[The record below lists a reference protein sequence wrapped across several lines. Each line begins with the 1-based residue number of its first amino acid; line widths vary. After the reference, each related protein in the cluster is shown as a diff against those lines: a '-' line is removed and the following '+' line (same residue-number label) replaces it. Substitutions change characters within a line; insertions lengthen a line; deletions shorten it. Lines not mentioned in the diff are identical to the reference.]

1 MNKIEITILIA
12 SIVIIGSGCTSS
24 SGLRPYRGVQKEW
37 KTSSGATPD
46 NVGGILIYKT
56 YPEKPYEIIGSI
68 EVSGSQWQVGVITE
82 SQLQLEKRILKN
94 AALEAKKYG
103 GDAIFLSNQQ
113 NYLDRVANVGSEGEQ
128 QIPIYGNRSSV
139 TVIRFKN
146 EFSSNQTSIVGTW
159 MSNKVENNGGDKF
172 ENAIFK
178 FNEDGS
184 LDFSVEMNGIRK
196 TIKNGYYKLSADTIA
211 IKAGN
216 EKTENVK
223 YRISGTT
230 LNITIDGEEAMF
242 TRIK

>member
-1 MNKIEITILIA
+1 MKNIIKAIFNLL
-12 SIVIIGSGCTSS
+12 SIVILIGCTSS

-159 MSNKVENNGGDKF
+159 MSNKVENNGGDRF

-230 LNITIDGEEAMF
+230 LNITIDGEEARF

>member
-1 MNKIEITILIA
+1 MNLKFLSFSA
-12 SIVIIGSGCTSS
+12 IVIIASLGCTSS

-56 YPEKPYEIIGSI
+56 YPEKHYEIIGSI
-68 EVSGSQWQVGVITE
+68 EVSGSQWQVGGLTE

-196 TIKNGYYKLSADTIA
+196 TIKNGYYKLSGDTIA

-216 EKTENVK
+216 EKTENAK

-230 LNITIDGEEAMF
+230 LNITIDGEEARF

>member
-1 MNKIEITILIA
+1 MNRNKLLRFLVITTLGFTA
-12 SIVIIGSGCTSS
+12 CTSS

-46 NVGGILIYKT
+46 NVGGVLIYRT

-68 EVSGSQWQVGVITE
+68 EVSGSQWQVGGLTE

-94 AALEAKKYG
+94 AAIESKKYG
-103 GDAIFLSNQQ
+103 ADAIFLSNQQ

-146 EFSSNQTSIVGTW
+146 EPPSIRKSIVGIW
-159 MSNKVENNGGDKF
+159 MANRSDKSGNDDFSNP
-172 ENAIFK
+172 IFK

-184 LDFSVEMNGIRK
+184 CELSVEVNGNRK
-196 TIKNGYYKLSADTIA
+196 TIKNGSYSASDDTIA
-211 IKAGN
+211 IIPGN
-216 EKTENVK
+216 RPKETMK
-223 YRISGTT
+223 YRITDKS
-230 LNITIDGEEAMF
+230 LFLIIDGEEAKF
-242 TRIK
+242 TRMQ

>member
-1 MNKIEITILIA
+1 MKIKTFLFCTA
-12 SIVIIGSGCTSS
+12 IVITSFGCTSS

-46 NVGGILIYKT
+46 NVGGVLIYRT

-68 EVSGSQWQVGVITE
+68 EVSGSQWQVGGLTE

-94 AALEAKKYG
+94 AAIESKKYG
-103 GDAIFLSNQQ
+103 ADAIFLSNQQ

-146 EFSSNQTSIVGTW
+146 ESPLIQKSIVGIW
-159 MSNKVENNGGDKF
+159 MSNRIDKNGNDNFSKP
-172 ENAIFK
+172 IFK

-184 LDFSVEMNGIRK
+184 CELSVEVNGHRK
-196 TIKNGYYKLSADTIA
+196 TIKNGSYSASGDTIV
-211 IKAGN
+211 IIPGN
-216 EKTENVK
+216 LPKETMK
-223 YRISGTT
+223 YRITDKS
-230 LNITIDGEEAMF
+230 LSLIIDGEEAKF
-242 TRIK
+242 TRLQ

>member
-1 MNKIEITILIA
+1 MKLKFISFSA
-12 SIVIIGSGCTSS
+12 IVIIALLGCTSS

-146 EFSSNQTSIVGTW
+146 ESSSDNKSVIGTWSSNITDI
-159 MSNKVENNGGDKF
+159 NNF
-172 ENAIFK
+172 SHPIFK

-184 LDFSVEMNGIRK
+184 CNLSIEVNGKRESIPNSSYSVSGQ
-196 TIKNGYYKLSADTIA
+196 TIDVKI
-211 IKAGN
+211 GN
-216 EKTENVK
+216 KPHEKMQYRRIENIM
-223 YRISGTT
+223 Y
-230 LNITIDGEEAMF
+230 ITIDGQEVKF
-242 TRIK
+242 TKI